1 MSLENVKVGDWI
13 KVQVTDIKS
22 GDLLY
27 PIECG
32 EDCCF
37 TMEGEYSIEDG
48 QIAFPIEEPDPQGKW
63 MMVSD
68 DNKNWSKRKVL
79 MEKNGY
85 FFYWHNAVTDE
96 EVEIVMGIGTA
107 KYVKEIE
114 EPVDYNGDPVQ
125 DEHELT
131 LDEWAEKLKPYLK
144 PKKEKE

>member
-22 GDLLY
+22 RDLLY

-63 MMVSD
+63 MMVSSD
-68 DNKNWSKRKVL
+68 SVHWAKRKVL
-79 MEKNGY
+79 MEKNGK
-85 FFYWHNAVTDE
+85 FIFWTMADTDE
-96 EVEIVMGIGTA
+96 DVEKTTDIAVA
-107 KYVKEIE
+107 KFAKEIE
-114 EPVDYNGDPVQ
+114 EPVDLNGDPVQ

-131 LDEWAEKLKPYLK
+131 LDEWAERLKPYLK
-144 PKKEKE
+144 TKKL

>member
-1 MSLENVKVGDWI
+1 MSLENVKVGDWL
-13 KVQVTDIKS
+13 KVQVTDINP
-22 GDLLY
+22 GGVY

-63 MMVSD
+63 MMVSND
-68 DNKNWSKRKVL
+68 STIWHKRKVL
-79 MEKNGY
+79 MEKNGK
-85 FFYWHNAVTDE
+85 FIFWTLADTDE
-96 EVEIVMGIGTA
+96 DVEKTMDISIA

-114 EPVDYNGDPVQ
+114 EPIDLNGNPIQ

-131 LDEWAEKLKPYLK
+131 LDEWAERLKPYLK
-144 PKKEKE
+144 TKKEKE